1 MQTGSYSFDDFKQ
14 SHQELE
20 RLRQQAMQIEPFE
33 TALLRSAGLA
43 PGMKALDIGC
53 GPGVVSCLMAR
64 MVGESGEVL
73 GIDASDDLMGVAQAM
88 GVDAGVN
95 NLSFQ
100 KADIY
105 QLDLPPNSFDFAY
118 SRLVFQHLTHPQ
130 VALEKL
136 FDTIKPGGT
145 VCIADIDDAWLS
157 IEPEPEAFRSLVDR
171 SAEVQANQGGDRFV
185 GHKLGALLERS
196 GFRDVDVQIMPIT
209 SKMIGMQNF
218 IDIGLGFRVFATS
231 SDEEHEQAKQELEAL
246 NAATQGPGS
255 WGFLATFAASGKK

>member
-1 MQTGSYSFDDFKQ
+1 METGSYSFDDFKK

-20 RLRQQAMQIEPFE
+20 RLKQQAMQIEPFE

-73 GIDASDDLMGVAQAM
+73 GIDASEDLMGVAQAM
-88 GVDAGVN
+88 GVEAGVN

-100 KADIY
+100 KTDIY
-105 QLDLPPNSFDFAY
+105 QLDLPSNSFDFAY
-118 SRLVFQHLTHPQ
+118 SRLVFQHLANPQ
-130 VALEKL
+130 AALEKI
-136 FDTIKPGGT
+136 FDAIKPGGT

-157 IEPEPEAFRSLVDR
+157 IEPEPQAFRSLIDR
-171 SAEVQANQGGDRFV
+171 SAQVQANQGGDRFV
-185 GHKLGALLERS
+185 GHKLGSLLERS
-196 GFRDVDVQIMPIT
+196 GFCDVDVQIMPVT
-209 SKMIGMQNF
+209 SKMIGMKNF

-231 SDEEHEQAKQELEAL
+231 SDEDHEQAKQELQAL
-246 NAATQGPGS
+246 HAATQSPDA
-255 WGFLATFAASGKK
+255 WGFLATFAATGKK